1 MYYLSGNVFAAR
13 NPCKNCWSLIYIIAK
28 TNANSF
34 SYEDI
39 CDNRLKI
46 LLKHLSLR
54 LYLREILL

>member
-1 MYYLSGNVFAAR
+1 MYCLSGNVFASR
-13 NPCKNCWSLIYIIAK
+13 NPCKNGWTFIHIIAK

-54 LYLREILL
+54 